1 MVHPIID
8 EYYNYNPYHR
18 RSSKFVHDKGLITNE
33 KGNPNNPAS
42 PITTPGISLSLDK
55 TLENT
60 ATPLNGQHFNTA
72 NPHHSMAS
80 TLVPSTHGPISPT
93 LTPARENSPL
103 RHHIQNQ
110 HTDIRQIT
118 ALHSLRSQDRLARPQ
133 EQGNVGKKRVA
144 PEREEAS
151 ASEPETAES
160 IRATAYGDPLKIAQY
175 FPELN

>member
-33 KGNPNNPAS
+33 KGNPNNAGS
-42 PITTPGISLSLDK
+42 TANTPGITLSLNK
-55 TLENT
+55 ALSGTS
-60 ATPLNGQHFNTA
+60 PPIHYFRSA
-72 NPHHSMAS
+72 NPHDTTGT
-80 TLVPSTHGPISPT
+80 TLVDPISPA

-103 RHHIQNQ
+103 RYQIPSQ

-118 ALHSLRSQDRLARPQ
+118 ALHSLRSQDGPARPQ
-133 EQGNVGKKRVA
+133 ELGNVGKKRITPDAEDA
-144 PEREEAS
+144 PALEQ
-151 ASEPETAES
+151 ETAEP
-160 IRATAYGDPLKIAQY
+160 RATAYGDPAKIAQY